1 MNRSWEGVLVGLS
14 VAAPVGPMALLCLRR
29 SIVLGGGI
37 GLATGFGVASAHAL
51 YSALAVAGV
60 HGVQT
65 VLSDHA
71 PVVHHVSGL
80 VLVGLGARMVVRSR
94 PNDRSDLRPL
104 SAGAAY
110 ASAVALC
117 LANPLTVVSLAGLLA
132 GLRLASGSPG
142 EDTALLVGGV
152 FVGSSLWWLFVTCA
166 AALLAARLS
175 SRTVGWLNLTSG
187 IGVVAMGASILGRG

>member
-1 MNRSWEGVLVGLS
+1 MRRSWEGVLVGLS

-29 SIVLGGGI
+29 SIRLGGGI

-65 VLSDHA
+65 ALSDHA
-71 PVVHHVSGL
+71 LVVQHVSGL
-80 VLVGLGARMVVRSR
+80 LLIGLGVRMVVRSR
-94 PNDRSDLRPL
+94 PNDPSDLRPL
-104 SAGAAY
+104 SARAAY

-132 GLRLASGSPG
+132 GPHLTSGGPG

-166 AALLAARLS
+166 AALLAARLN
-175 SRTVGWLNLTSG
+175 SRTVRWLNLTSG
-187 IGVVAMGASILGRG
+187 IGVAAMGASILGR